1 MKLLFIITLS
11 ASLAA
16 SAFAGNPPAVAPA
29 AQDQPAN
36 ATPKNAV
43 CPVSGDK
50 VGSVGKP
57 VLVEYQGKKI
67 ALCCKECLKD
77 FKKNPAK
84 YSALADKNAADASS
98 SSMQH

>member
-1 MKLLFIITLS
+1 MKPFLILTLTTT
-11 ASLAA
+11 LAT
-16 SAFAGNPPAVAPA
+16 SVFAGNPPTVAP

-36 ATPKNAV
+36 GSARNAV

-50 VGSVGKP
+50 VGSIGKP
-57 VLVEYQGKKI
+57 VIVDYQGKKI
-67 ALCCKECLKD
+67 ALCCRNCVKD

-84 YSALADKNAADASS
+84 YSALADKNAFDGAS